1 VVDRELNVVYYWKAY
16 QRAITHL
23 KQGVQRNIMVTV
35 GNEEDSI
42 EATVKVWNLEVLETL
57 GYAHSVRSFQV
68 GHMMVS
74 KITVV
79 FSISGNRACSFS
91 RLLCSCCRIG

>member
-1 VVDRELNVVYYWKAY
+1 MFFGDIEGGVHAVDRELNVVYYWKAY

-57 GYAHSVRSFQV
+57 GFPSVMRSFQL
-68 GHMMVS
+68 GHMMVL
-74 KITVV
+74 
-79 FSISGNRACSFS
+79 SIRLSFN
-91 RLLCSCCRIG
+91 L